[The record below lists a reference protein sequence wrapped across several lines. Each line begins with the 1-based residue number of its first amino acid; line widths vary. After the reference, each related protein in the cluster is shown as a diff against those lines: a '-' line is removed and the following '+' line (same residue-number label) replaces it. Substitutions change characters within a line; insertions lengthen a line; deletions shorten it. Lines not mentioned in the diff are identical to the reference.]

1 MEAKFEQ
8 EILERLKWQ
17 NLSDV
22 PGCPVASFGDL
33 SRGVDAGELFV
44 GVDYMAANKLAHSIF
59 GMFGSLIAGLISWV
73 PFIVAAACLPTG
85 YFLGDLWVLA
95 GVPLAFIAMFFSS
108 PVNPA
113 RRLATFTGLLAT
125 VGVAWFWSQSVAT
138 LTVLCLSYAVP
149 FYAVRFLY
157 FRNSRKLTRAALD
170 SEPLF
175 LYLLETGNLFIRDIR
190 TGEEFW
196 GEPE

>member
-1 MEAKFEQ
+1 MEAKLEQ
-8 EILERLKWQ
+8 EILERLKRQ

-22 PGCPVASFGDL
+22 PGCPVASFSDL
-33 SRGVDAGELFV
+33 SRGVDAGEFFV

-59 GMFGSLIAGLISWV
+59 GLYGSLIAGLISWV
-73 PFIVAAACLPTG
+73 PYLVATACLPTG
-85 YFLGDLWVLA
+85 YFLDDFWVLA
-95 GVPLAFIAMFFSS
+95 GVPLALIAMFFAS

-113 RRLATFTGLLAT
+113 RRLATLTGVLAAG
-125 VGVAWFWSQSVAT
+125 GVAWFWSQSVAT
-138 LTVLCLSYAVP
+138 LTVLCLSYAVS
-149 FYAVRFLY
+149 FYAIRFLY
-157 FRNSRKLTRAALD
+157 FHNSRKLTRAALD

-175 LYLLETGNLFIRDIR
+175 LYLLETGHVFIRDIR